1 MKTASLIVLSL
12 GSLLAACGKS
22 DDGPITDQFGKVWH
36 EREAQWTGTWTR
48 KGNSKT
54 FTAEWKEP
62 GGQVVKDELT
72 LESGTSNQ
80 VVLLRKGVNGRY
92 RGQLSNDGTKIE
104 NGTADWL
111 KGGWSATIEK

>member
-1 MKTASLIVLSL
+1 MKSMVVVVFLFA
-12 GSLLAACGKS
+12 LALTACGES
-22 DDGPITDQFGKVWH
+22 DAPVTDQFGRVWH

-48 KGNSKT
+48 KGNSNT
-54 FTAEWKEP
+54 FAAEWKEP
-62 GGQVVKDELT
+62 GGQVAKDELI

-80 VVLLRKGVNGRY
+80 VVLLRKGLNGRY
-92 RGQLSNDGTKIE
+92 RGQLSSDGTKIE